1 MERAATEKDVTDESL
16 MSDLA
21 SGQQDA
27 IGLLYARYA
36 PTILG
41 MAAQAL
47 GRPTAEDIVQDV
59 FLAVWKNAPTY
70 DPKPD
75 LFGPG
80 CCRSPTRSLTN
91 CAAEADI
98 RRSRPTPTVSCSLAF
113 RNPGQVSPKKSGTP
127 TGSRH

>member
-1 MERAATEKDVTDESL
+1 MRPTFSERSGNMERAAIEKDVSDEAL

-47 GRPTAEDIVQDV
+47 GRPAGEDIVQEV
-59 FLAVWKNAPTY
+59 FLEVWKNASQY
-70 DPKPD
+70 DSSR
-75 LFGPG
+75 GPVRPWLLQIATTG
-80 CCRSPTRSLTN
+80 SPTS
-91 CAAEADI
+91 CAAAAAA
-98 RRSRPTPTVSCSLAF
+98 RRF
-113 RNPGQVSPKKSGTP
+113 RRIP
-127 TGSRH
+127 